1 MTFQEE
7 NRMIRKAVFGLL
19 LALSAPLAAQEF
31 PNRQVGIVV
40 PFPAGSISDIIARI
54 AAERMAKSL
63 GQPVVVE
70 NKPGLNGA
78 VGAAQVTRAAPDGY
92 TLLLGTN
99 GIMFINPL
107 LFKSLP
113 YDPKDLA
120 PLALAAEVPAVL
132 IARNGL
138 EAKNLREVI
147 ALAKAK
153 PGAVSIASGQATAQV
168 ATEALRESAG
178 IQLNGIPYKGEPPGL
193 TDVAGGRVDLM
204 VLNLPIAFPQM
215 KAGTVRAIALV
226 GAAKVP
232 SMQEIPLA
240 SETLP
245 GFALPNGW
253 TGFFAPAGTPA
264 AIRARLAKDV
274 IAALEA
280 PEARQRI
287 EASVGTLF
295 SLENP
300 EQLAAR
306 IQRESAAWA
315 KLIKAA
321 KVDLQ

>member
-1 MTFQEE
+1 MHDLREE
-7 NRMIRKAVFGLL
+7 EPMIRLAILTLL
-19 LALSAPLAAQEF
+19 LSFSAQAQEF
-31 PNRQVGIVV
+31 PARQVTVV
-40 PFPAGSISDIIARI
+40 APFPAGSISDIIARI

-107 LFKSLP
+107 LFRNLP

-132 IARNGL
+132 IARSSL
-138 EAKNLREVI
+138 EAKTLREVI
-147 ALAKAK
+147 ALAKQK
-153 PGAVSIASGQATAQV
+153 PGSVSIASGQATAQV

-204 VLNLPIAFPQM
+204 VLNLPIAFPQI
-215 KAGTVRAIALV
+215 KAGTVRAVALV

-232 SMQEIPLA
+232 SMPEIPLA

-245 GFALPNGW
+245 GFSLPNGW

-264 AIRARLAKDV
+264 AIRARLAKD
-274 IAALEA
+274 ILAALEA
-280 PEARQRI
+280 PESRQRI
-287 EASVGTLF
+287 EASVGTLY

>member
-1 MTFQEE
+1 
-7 NRMIRKAVFGLL
+7 MIRYLM
-19 LALSAPLAAQEF
+19 LAIAAAAPLWAAAQEF
-31 PNRQVGIVV
+31 PSRAVTIVV
-40 PFPAGSISDIIARI
+40 PFPAGSISDVVTRI
-54 AAERMAKSL
+54 ASERMAKSL
-63 GQPVVVE
+63 GQAVVVE

-78 VGAAQVTRAAPDGY
+78 VGAGQVTRAAADGY

-132 IARNGL
+132 IARSGL
-138 EAKNLREVI
+138 EAKTLREMI
-147 ALAKAK
+147 ALAKQK
-153 PGAVSIASGQATAQV
+153 PGALSIASGQATAQV

-193 TDVAGGRVDLM
+193 TDVVGGRVDLM
-204 VLNLPIAFPQM
+204 VLNLPIAYPQM
-215 KAGTVRAIALV
+215 KAGTVRALALV

-232 SMQEIPLA
+232 SMPEIPLA
-240 SETLP
+240 GETLP

-253 TGFFAPAGTPA
+253 TGFFAPAATPA
-264 AIRARLAKDV
+264 PIRARLSKEI

-280 PEARQRI
+280 PESRQRI
-287 EASVGTLF
+287 EASVGTLV
-295 SLENP
+295 SLENQ

-306 IQRESAAWA
+306 IQREAAAWA